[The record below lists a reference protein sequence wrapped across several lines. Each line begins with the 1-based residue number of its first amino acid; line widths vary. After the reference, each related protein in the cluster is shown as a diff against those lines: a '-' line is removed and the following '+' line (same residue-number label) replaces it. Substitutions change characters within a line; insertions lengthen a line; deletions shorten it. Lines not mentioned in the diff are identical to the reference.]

1 MKSGLR
7 CSIILIFLAL
17 TACSSDDSG
26 TQTEVETELTAG
38 SWSAYARYGD
48 FLSAQM
54 KSLRKFGYGIY
65 ITKMQAADGPVCSTF
80 WLYADA
86 PAPGAMPEIKQL
98 WRWNEFDFEFVPY
111 TQATQNSYITMEGS
125 FPNPSVTYYGSMLN
139 LNHPG
144 AQQIKPEAVSWV
156 KNRFMTDD
164 TVMADMQNFYNKWM
178 VTDPK
183 YQIADA
189 DKNFQGVM
197 RTTGPPHVTGWIGKP
212 DGGKPG
218 WTFASDWKYP
228 MTAVKQTPADL
239 DMKKMATINWWRTP
253 RGNQS
258 IAVDLPG
265 YARQDFSYIVKE
277 FAIDG
282 STARKSNTAA
292 VLNNETYV
300 FPKGMAYN
308 PYTSLNTYTIVWT
321 KTRVAF
327 YINAGNNGRDIAG
340 STPVAVFSPDKFP
353 SIADAGTQAP
363 QGNITWADTS
373 LSDPLGKVSINLAN
387 YVAFRAA
394 KNYAIKDKKP
404 ICPAGQTCKTN
415 ANLPVDQQAGSGWSG
430 LPPSSTW
437 NGADAY
443 VRSVEYYPMVNEG
456 YDGSQNSHFD
466 FRSAD
471 KWVFDLADGAWT
483 EANFRQKL
491 ASYFGVLYAQ
501 DYTKD
506 DISITVN
513 KNGVDVDKIAGT
525 LRDSKSPL
533 AVSFVSN
540 ADGAVAADRKPLM
553 RLSCRPSDAGS
564 PRNFFRLGTTMK
576 TGTPISASNPFMFA
590 TIDTD
595 GTGKAIIGVSGAST
609 PLSFFA
615 PTPGKSVNATV
626 RLYTSAT
633 YHGSFPAGHVPA
645 QPDKTAIIKLQT
657 DAKGSISWSFVS
669 GDRILEDY
677 QSANPHMITVKMP

>member
-1 MKSGLR
+1 MKWFVRYALFFCLYVLSG
-7 CSIILIFLAL
+7 
-17 TACSSDDSG
+17 CSSGGSDVPANVDVQLTSG
-26 TQTEVETELTAG
+26 D
-38 SWSAYARYGD
+38 WSRYARYGD

-86 PAPGAMPEIKQL
+86 PAPGAMPEIKQM

-111 TQATQNSYITMEGS
+111 TQATQNSYVTLDGT
-125 FPNPSVTYYGSMLN
+125 FPNPVVTYYGSELN
-139 LNHPG
+139 LNDPG
-144 AQQIKPEAVSWV
+144 AQEIKPEAVSWV

-178 VTDPK
+178 VTDPR
-183 YQIADA
+183 YQIAEA
-189 DKNFQGVM
+189 DKNFKGIM
-197 RTTGPPHVTGWIGKP
+197 RTTGPPHITGWTGKP

-218 WTFASDWKYP
+218 WTFAKDWKYP
-228 MTAVKQTPADL
+228 LTAVKQVPADL
-239 DMKKMATINWWRTP
+239 DMKKMATVNWWRTP
-253 RGNQS
+253 QGNQS
-258 IAVDLPG
+258 IAVELPG
-265 YARQDFSYIVKE
+265 YARQNFSYIVKE

-282 STARKSNTAA
+282 STAPTSNTAA

-300 FPKGMAYN
+300 FPKGAAYN
-308 PYTSLNTYTIVWT
+308 PYASLNTYTIVWT

-340 STPVAVFSPDKFP
+340 STPVAVFTPDKFP
-353 SIADAGTQAP
+353 SIADSGTQAP

-394 KNYAIKDKKP
+394 KNYAVNGRNP

-415 ANLPVDQQAGSGWSG
+415 ANLPADQQAGAGWSG
-430 LPPSSTW
+430 LPPATDW

-443 VRSVEYYPMVNEG
+443 IRSVEYYPLVSG
-456 YDGSQNSHFD
+456 DPDGSKNSHFD
-466 FRSAD
+466 FHSAD
-471 KWVFDLADGAWT
+471 RWVFDLADGTWT
-483 EANFRQKL
+483 EANFPQKL
-491 ASYFGVLYAQ
+491 ASYFGILYAQ

-506 DISITVN
+506 DITITVN
-513 KNGVDVDKIAGT
+513 KNGVDVDKIVGT

-533 AVSFVSN
+533 AVSFIPN
-540 ADGAVAADRKPLM
+540 ADGRTAGDKKPLM
-553 RLSCRPSDAGS
+553 KLSCRPSDSS
-564 PRNFFRLGTTMK
+564 PTRNYFRLGTTMN
-576 TGTPISASNPFMFA
+576 TGIPISASNPFMFA

-595 GTGKAIIGVSGAST
+595 GTGKAVMGVSGAST

-615 PTPGKSVNATV
+615 PGPGRSVNATV
-626 RLYTSAT
+626 RLYTST
-633 YHGSFPAGHVPA
+633 SYHGSFPPGHVPA
-645 QPDKTAIIKLQT
+645 APDKTAVLKLQT
-657 DAKGSISWSFVS
+657 DKTGKVSWSFVS
-669 GDRILEDY
+669 GDRIVADF
-677 QSANPHMITVKMP
+677 QADNPHLITVKMP